1 MAEQEIAY
9 LIFLVIATAC
19 SYTSG
24 KREGISTTLDYMK
37 SNGHIDFE
45 EQQKIVLDFRYEFWY
60 NIQQRMKM
68 VSFSFNAL
76 TPRGWALIT
85 ERNIGE

>member
-45 EQQKIVLDFRYEFWY
+45 E
-60 NIQQRMKM
+60 
-68 VSFSFNAL
+68 
-76 TPRGWALIT
+76 
-85 ERNIGE
+85 